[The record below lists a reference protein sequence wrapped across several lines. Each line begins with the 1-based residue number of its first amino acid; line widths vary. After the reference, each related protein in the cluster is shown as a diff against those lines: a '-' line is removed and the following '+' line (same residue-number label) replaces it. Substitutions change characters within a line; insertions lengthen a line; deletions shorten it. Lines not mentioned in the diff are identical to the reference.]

1 MLVYANI
8 ATACR
13 RIGVIQYCLHCVSLV
28 CKYRNHQISCT
39 PAIARRS
46 RGTEPSA
53 SLITK

>member
-1 MLVYANI
+1 MMLVYANI
-8 ATACR
+8 ATACH

-28 CKYRNHQISCT
+28 CKYRSHQISCT

-53 SLITK
+53 SLIT